1 MEQKEP
7 LRAGYKVVNKTDM
20 PTTLVYW
27 RIYYSAGG
35 GTVHERACNCWA
47 RTESNGE
54 GGDFLRI
61 GDKNDFQNRESL
73 G

>member
-1 MEQKEP
+1 MEHKEP

-27 RIYYSAGG
+27 RICYSAGG
-35 GTVHERACNCWA
+35 GTVHERACNGWA
-47 RTESNGE
+47 RTERNGE

-61 GDKNDFQNRESL
+61 GDENDFQNRESL